1 MPAGTG
7 LALQLPASASTT
19 KPVEITAAIQV
30 EASGVSSAPWG
41 AKETWWHAAPPGS
54 GSADMAIGGGT
65 TWCRIAVSWIRPPFA
80 IATAHEGGGYDGYIA
95 LGCVIRGETSHYD
108 LICNEVA
115 RACQNLATDGGLV
128 IGFGLLTV
136 ENESQAVLRADPNG
150 KDKGGEA
157 ANACMM
163 NLKLARRFLD
173 Q

>member
-1 MPAGTG
+1 MADSTRILLVVAPYYKHITDQMVEGARRRLERDGATYEVVEVAGAFE
-7 LALQLPASASTT
+7 L
-19 KPVEITAAIQV
+19 
-30 EASGVSSAPWG
+30 
-41 AKETWWHAAPPGS
+41 
-54 GSADMAIGGGT
+54 
-65 TWCRIAVSWIRPPFA
+65 PFA

>member
-1 MPAGTG
+1 MADSVRVLLVVAPYYKHITDQMLDGARRHLDREGATHEVLEVAGAFE
-7 LALQLPASASTT
+7 L
-19 KPVEITAAIQV
+19 
-30 EASGVSSAPWG
+30 
-41 AKETWWHAAPPGS
+41 
-54 GSADMAIGGGT
+54 
-65 TWCRIAVSWIRPPFA
+65 PFA
-80 IATAHEGGGYDGYIA
+80 IATAHEAGGFDGYIA

-136 ENESQAVLRADPNG
+136 ENEAQALLRADPDR

-157 ANACMM
+157 AKACMM
-163 NLKLARRFLD
+163 NLKLARRLLD

>member
-1 MPAGTG
+1 MAASPRILLVVAPYYKHITDQMIEGARRYLDKEGATHEIVEVAGAFE
-7 LALQLPASASTT
+7 L
-19 KPVEITAAIQV
+19 
-30 EASGVSSAPWG
+30 
-41 AKETWWHAAPPGS
+41 
-54 GSADMAIGGGT
+54 
-65 TWCRIAVSWIRPPFA
+65 PFA
-80 IATAHEGGGYDGYIA
+80 IATAHEAGGYDGYIA

-136 ENESQAVLRADPNG
+136 ENEAQAVVRADPTQ

-157 ANACMM
+157 AKACIM

>member
-1 MPAGTG
+1 MAESARILLVVAPYYKHITDRMIDGARRYLDKEGATHEIVEVAGAFE
-7 LALQLPASASTT
+7 L
-19 KPVEITAAIQV
+19 
-30 EASGVSSAPWG
+30 
-41 AKETWWHAAPPGS
+41 
-54 GSADMAIGGGT
+54 
-65 TWCRIAVSWIRPPFA
+65 PFA
-80 IATAHEGGGYDGYIA
+80 IATAHEAGGYDGYIA

-136 ENESQAVLRADPNG
+136 ENEAQALVRAEPAQ

-157 ANACMM
+157 AKACMM